1 MRNSNE
7 VVMSSL
13 KGNLVNVIPT
23 KDNVEYNKIYYYTD
37 RNLVDKFGFYKANR
51 PLNKQHI
58 KEIREEFDNG
68 QYHGK
73 YVAPIRVNINNLNI
87 ADGQHRK
94 VAFVESVSDE
104 AYLKVIFED
113 FPIDE
118 IAAMDVV
125 VDINSSTDNWGITA
139 YANRLKT
146 DGNKAI
152 LNIEEFGKTHKLTQ
166 KVNRSGEVVGYFP
179 RYVYAIVLGR
189 NATKEVK
196 DGSITV
202 TKKDL
207 EFGEKMYDELEKL
220 VDALGY
226 EMNSWFESFAAAWY
240 NIRLKDGANS
250 ALVDKF
256 GIDTICKHIHDYFK
270 GWQVVTRK
278 TEWENRFRAA
288 IWEINRAFLN
298 KEIC

>member
-51 PLNKQHI
+51 PLNKRHI
-58 KEIREEFDNG
+58 KEIKEEFDNG

-152 LNIEEFGKTHKLTQ
+152 LNIEEFGKSHKLTQ
-166 KVNRSGEVVGYFP
+166 KVNRNGEVVGYFP

-202 TKKDL
+202 TKKDM
-207 EFGEKMYDELEKL
+207 EFGEKMHDELEKL

-226 EMNSWFESFAAAWY
+226 EMNSWFESFALAWR
-240 NIRLKDGANS
+240 NIRLNGKNDS
-250 ALVDKF
+250 EVIDKLGF
-256 GIDTICKHIHDYFK
+256 DTICKHISDYFK
-270 GWQVVTRK
+270 GYPLVGRK
-278 TEWENRFRAA
+278 TKWEQRFRDA
-288 IWEINRAFLN
+288 IWQIKCAILG
-298 KEIC
+298 KE

>member
-1 MRNSNE
+1 MNNSKE
-7 VVMSSL
+7 SVMSSV
-13 KGNLVNVIPT
+13 KGNMVNVIPT
-23 KDNVEYNKIYYYTD
+23 KDNVEYDRVYYYTD

-51 PLNKQHI
+51 PLNKHHI
-58 KEIREEFDNG
+58 KEIKEEFDNG

-94 VAFVESVSDE
+94 VAFVESTSDE
-104 AYLKVIFED
+104 AYLKVLFED
-113 FPIDE
+113 LPIDE

-125 VDINSSTDNWGITA
+125 VDINSSTDNWGIIA
-139 YANRLKT
+139 YTNRLKA

-152 LNIEEFGKTHKLTQ
+152 LNIEEFGKSHKLTQ
-166 KVNRSGEVVGYFP
+166 KVNRNGEVVGYFP

-207 EFGEKMYDELEKL
+207 EFGEKIYDELEKL

-226 EMNSWFESFAAAWY
+226 EMNSWFESFALAWR
-240 NIRLKDGANS
+240 NIRLNGKNDS
-250 ALVDKF
+250 EVIDKLGF
-256 GIDTICKHIHDYFK
+256 DTICKHIHYYFK
-270 GWQVVTRK
+270 GHQIVTRK
-278 TEWENRFRAA
+278 TEWENRFRVA
-288 IWEINRAFLN
+288 IWEIKRAILN

>member
-1 MRNSNE
+1 MRNLNE
-7 VVMSSL
+7 AVMPSL

-23 KDNVEYNKIYYYTD
+23 KDNAEYDRVYYYTD
-37 RNLVDKFGFYKANR
+37 RNLVNKFGTYEANK
-51 PLNKQHI
+51 PLNIRHI

-68 QYHGK
+68 QYRGK
-73 YVAPIRVNINNLNI
+73 YIAPITVDINNLKI
-87 ADGQHRK
+87 VDGQHRRA
-94 VAFVESVSDE
+94 AFVESDSDE
-104 AYLKVIFED
+104 AYLKVLFED
-113 FPIDE
+113 LPTNESD
-118 IAAMDVV
+118 AMDVV
-125 VDINSSTDNWGITA
+125 IAINSSIDNWGITA
-139 YANRLKT
+139 FEKHLKA
-146 DGNKAI
+146 DDKKSIFNA
-152 LNIEEFGKTHKLTQ
+152 EEFGKSHKLTQ
-166 KVNRSGEVVGYFP
+166 KVNRRGEVVGYFP

-189 NATKEVK
+189 NATNEANKGNIYVSKKE
-196 DGSITV
+196 
-202 TKKDL
+202 L
-207 EFGEKMYDELEKL
+207 ELGEKMYDELEKL
-220 VDALGY
+220 VDALGF
-226 EMNSWFESFAAAWY
+226 EIDEWFESFASAWY

>member
-1 MRNSNE
+1 MINSNKE
-7 VVMSSL
+7 VMSSL

-23 KDNVEYNKIYYYTD
+23 KNNVEYNKIYYYTD

-51 PLNKQHI
+51 PLNKRHI
-58 KEIREEFDNG
+58 KEIKEEFDNG

-125 VDINSSTDNWGITA
+125 VNINSSTDNWGITA
-139 YANRLKT
+139 YANRLKA

-226 EMNSWFESFAAAWY
+226 EIDNWFESFAAAWY
-240 NIRLKDGANS
+240 NIRLNGKNDS
-250 ALVDKF
+250 EVIDKLGF
-256 GIDTICKHIHDYFK
+256 DTICKHISDYFK
-270 GWQVVTRK
+270 GYPLVGRK
-278 TEWENRFRAA
+278 TKWEQRFRDTIWQMKCA
-288 IWEINRAFLN
+288 ILG
-298 KEIC
+298 KE